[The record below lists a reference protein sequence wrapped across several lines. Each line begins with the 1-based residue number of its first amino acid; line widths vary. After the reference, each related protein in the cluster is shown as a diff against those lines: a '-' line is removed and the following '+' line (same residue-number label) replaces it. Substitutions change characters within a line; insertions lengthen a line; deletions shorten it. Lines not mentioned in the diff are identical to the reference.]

1 MSRSTREPTGHR
13 IDASVHVLREY
24 SLVADGRRGAV
35 IGPRGDIAWLCVP
48 DWDSEP
54 VFSTLIAGEG
64 TYAVTPTDTPFVWG
78 GYYDANTLIWN
89 DRWTTTHQFVE
100 CREALAYPGD
110 EHRTVVLRRV
120 RAVDGAAQVSV
131 TLDARAGFGQAVASD
146 VHVDDRGTWTAR
158 VGPIRMRWSGAGQ
171 GVRLDNDGAL
181 HTIVDVPD
189 GGHHDLVLEL
199 SDQPLPRNLPDPR
212 MLWEQTERA
221 WRAAVPEITGTM
233 ADGDASHAYAVLRG
247 LTTPGAGMVAAA
259 TMSLPERAEAGR
271 NYDYRYAWIRDQ
283 AYAGVG
289 VASLGPH
296 PLLDDAT
303 HFITERLL
311 SDGAKLAP
319 AYTVRGGPIPDEQ
332 RIDLP
337 GYPGG
342 ADIVGNKVGHQLQ
355 LDAFGESLIL
365 LAAAAQHDHLE
376 RDGWAAVEVAA
387 RAVADRWP
395 EADAG
400 IWELDDH
407 RWAHSR
413 LSCVAGLRAVARH
426 APRQQS
432 ATWSALADRI
442 LTSVRADCTHSS
454 GRWQRAPDDARVDAA
469 LLLPAVRGAVPL
481 SDPRSE
487 ATLMAVLDELADDY
501 YLYRFRQDDGPLADA
516 EGAFLLCG
524 FIAALAEHQQGRM
537 VEAARWFE
545 RNRASC
551 GPPGLLAEEY
561 DVVQRQIRG
570 NLPQAFVHAL
580 LLESAVVLAAD
591 PPA

>member
-1 MSRSTREPTGHR
+1 M
-13 IDASVHVLREY
+13 HVLREY

-120 RAVDGAAQVSV
+120 RAIDGAAQVSV

-146 VHVDDRGTWTAR
+146 VHVDDCGTWTAR
-158 VGPIRMRWSGAGQ
+158 VGSIHMRWSGAGQ
-171 GVRLDNDGAL
+171 GVRRDEDGAL
-181 HTIVDVPD
+181 HAVVHVPD

-199 SDQPLPRNLPDPR
+199 SDQPLPSRLPDPGV
-212 MLWEQTERA
+212 LWEQTEKA
-221 WRAAVPEITGTM
+221 WGAAVPEITGTM

-283 AYAGVG
+283 AYAGVA
-289 VASLGPH
+289 VATLGPH

-311 SDGAKLAP
+311 GDGAKLAP

-376 RDGWAAVEVAA
+376 RDGWAAVEIAV

-426 APRQQS
+426 GPRQQS

-487 ATLMAVLDELADDY
+487 ATLTAVLDELADDY
-501 YLYRFRQDDGPLADA
+501 YLYRFRQDVGPLADA

-580 LLESAVVLAAD
+580 LLESAVVLASD